1 MPPPP
6 LTHHQ
11 ILGLV
16 APFSHSGR
24 RVDLAASDRLARRLH
39 FQPVQHA
46 ADGETPALTE
56 TLQLDCPE
64 GGHHRL
70 TRLLAPD
77 AGPPAT
83 LQAMGSDLARLLA
96 EVDAVPRSRHFQAGP
111 GWHIA
116 RSYTLVPTAHGGTP
130 LASFS
135 QGDLWLDGL
144 QFSLRVMDVKNVAGD
159 ITLRPAPD
167 ERLDLPE
174 DLLAV
179 MGWNWVRLVPA
190 TEGWTSKLRL
200 RGSGTARTQ
209 AAERA
214 LLQAAQHLSAV
225 LAAPPARYHPV
236 AHGALGGGAAPQH
249 PQPDRPGP
257 GGGRAAAAAHRRQR
271 TVGRVD
277 GAALCADCRAGA
289 ELHRA
294 GTVALRDPA
303 AAAPVARR
311 AVAQRAGPHR
321 LRPHAAHH
329 RTQPRQACRW

>member
-24 RVDLAASDRLARRLH
+24 HVDLAASDRLARRLH

-46 ADGETPALTE
+46 ADGDTPALTE
-56 TLQLDCPE
+56 TLQLECHE

-111 GWHIA
+111 GWHTA

-159 ITLRPAPD
+159 ISLRPAPD

-190 TEGWTSKLRL
+190 TDGWTSKLRL
-200 RGSGTARTQ
+200 RGSGTARTL

-225 LAAPPARYHPV
+225 LAAPPERYHPRWRAARWGV
-236 AHGALGGGAAPQH
+236 VLRRSIPSLTGLGLVVGALLLPRIAGNELSGVWMALHYVPIAVLALSFTAQELSRFEIP
-249 PQPDRPGP
+249 PLPRRL
-257 GGGRAAAAAHRRQR
+257 RAAQWRSGPA
-271 TVGRVD
+271 
-277 GAALCADCRAGA
+277 RAG
-289 ELHRA
+289 
-294 GTVALRDPA
+294 
-303 AAAPVARR
+303 
-311 AVAQRAGPHR
+311 
-321 LRPHAAHH
+321 
-329 RTQPRQACRW
+329 